1 MGHPVSHGSL
11 YSLFKIRFRQCAP
24 YLFVIKSCPIWYIS
38 KYIFKEVSGH
48 VFKIFW
54 RDWVIESNQTT
65 SNYKQ
70 IRWASTQSMKHLFW
84 TDYRRGSLKAIYKIT
99 LALLN
104 IIEQIL
110 DSSKRI
116 TQKDIFN
123 TMSLTIHRFSAIDS
137 RDTLNYLLP
146 RVYFLGYIWMN
157 NFSYLGYL
165 HSKYFKILL
174 KFIYSHSSITNI
186 CTQK

>member
-1 MGHPVSHGSL
+1 MSRCSL
-11 YSLFKIRFRQCAP
+11 
-24 YLFVIKSCPIWYIS
+24 YLFVIKGRLLEKGVWAPLQ
-38 KYIFKEVSGH
+38 KNFLK
-48 VFKIFW
+48 
-54 RDWVIESNQTT
+54 IESNETT
-65 SNYKQ
+65 FYYKQ

-84 TDYRRGSLKAIYKIT
+84 TDYRHGSLKAIYKIT

-137 RDTLNYLLP
+137 RDTINYLLP

-157 NFSYLGYL
+157 NF
-165 HSKYFKILL
+165 L
-174 KFIYSHSSITNI
+174 KLSPF
-186 CTQK
+186 